1 MNELETVNEIINN
14 AVRDSSYVTVVI
26 SCCVFIIYTLIN
38 KYLEY
43 IKNKSKNKPLYE
55 MAEAIK
61 GVSTNVVM
69 LNSVLDKLFKDVEKK
84 ELQKCR
90 AVINVAFNSFYS
102 KISHEC
108 DDMIINNHIET
119 NKNLITENVT
129 KIINSEY
136 YKLYGILSNYEVN
149 DCNVATKL
157 EKEWITELI
166 NSVLSIMYNGQDAIT
181 RISQLN
187 NRLNVDLN
195 NYSTVVYNKVFSN

>member
-90 AVINVAFNSFYS
+90 AVINVAFHSLYS

>member
-1 MNELETVNEIINN
+1 
-14 AVRDSSYVTVVI
+14 
-26 SCCVFIIYTLIN
+26 
-38 KYLEY
+38 
-43 IKNKSKNKPLYE
+43 
-55 MAEAIK
+55 
-61 GVSTNVVM
+61 
-69 LNSVLDKLFKDVEKK
+69 
-84 ELQKCR
+84 
-90 AVINVAFNSFYS
+90 
-102 KISHEC
+102 
-108 DDMIINNHIET
+108 MIINNHIET

-187 NRLNVDLN
+187 NRLNVDFN
-195 NYSTVVYNKVFSN
+195 TYSTVVYNKVFSN